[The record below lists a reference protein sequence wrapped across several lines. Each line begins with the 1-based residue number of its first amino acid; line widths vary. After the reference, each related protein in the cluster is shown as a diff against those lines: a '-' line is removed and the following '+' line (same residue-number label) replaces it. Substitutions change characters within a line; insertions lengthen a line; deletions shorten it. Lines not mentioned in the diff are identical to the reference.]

1 LIREQIKLLV
11 AIFEESLVS
20 RKSISL
26 ETSFLAF
33 AGNTIGL
40 YAFNLDFNFMKD
52 AEAAKN
58 WRKTLDSVAFST
70 VVARQFPWLIS
81 SIMKI
86 PRGIV
91 KPLFPD
97 ICRLLDAFAVSSIFE
112 KKSHEINW

>member
-1 LIREQIKLLV
+1 V

-20 RKSISL
+20 RKPISL
-26 ETSFLAF
+26 ETLFLAF

-40 YAFNLDFNFMKD
+40 YAFNLDFNFIKD
-52 AEAAKN
+52 TEAAES
-58 WRKTLDSVAFST
+58 WRKTMNSVAFTT

-81 SIMKI
+81 SIMAI
-86 PRGIV
+86 PRGLV

-112 KKSHEINW
+112 KSLMKSTGNKD